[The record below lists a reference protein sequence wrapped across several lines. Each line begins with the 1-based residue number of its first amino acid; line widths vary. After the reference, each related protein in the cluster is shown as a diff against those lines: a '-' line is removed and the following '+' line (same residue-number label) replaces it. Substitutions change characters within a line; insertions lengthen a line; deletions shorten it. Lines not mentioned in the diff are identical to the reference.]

1 MSEETQNLGGRP
13 PIYNTPEELESICNE
28 YFKKAEG
35 EYEEIT
41 KIDDDG
47 KKYKERIY
55 SVPEEKIT
63 ITGLALYLG
72 FCSRSTLYEYE
83 KKEGFSYIIKKA
95 MLRVEN
101 GYETNLHN
109 GQPTGSIFALKN
121 MGWKDKSEMDI
132 NDGML
137 GENERISRIAA
148 LKAKMGVIED

>member
-1 MSEETQNLGGRP
+1 MSEEKKDLGGRP
-13 PIYNTPEELESICNE
+13 PIYSTPEELEALCNE
-28 YFKKAEG
+28 YFKQAEG
-35 EYEEIT
+35 EYEEVT

-95 MLRVEN
+95 QMVVPGCTEIPYCLEHAPFAPLLQLLAYCQKCGKIYYPYDFFTSNIIKILRYPEKE
-101 GYETNLHN
+101 GRRHL
-109 GQPTGSIFALKN
+109 
-121 MGWKDKSEMDI
+121 
-132 NDGML
+132 
-137 GENERISRIAA
+137 
-148 LKAKMGVIED
+148 